1 VNNIFTSP
9 VGLSQLDPPA
19 SKRSAFPLA
28 TNNSG
33 AGSGNDGSIN
43 FVTGAEVFQ
52 FTSEAIQGP
61 RKPAAIS
68 SMWVDASNLAAAK
81 TLTIQASNGQKF
93 VVAGGTQGYYII
105 PLPAP
110 FILTITTNA
119 GAAVSVNVT
128 LYNYNVAFTG
138 FESQGSA
145 AAKAATGGGTGNG
158 GTGGGGAGGSGE
170 NSGSGQGGFL

>member
-1 VNNIFTSP
+1 VNNIFSSP

-28 TNNSG
+28 TNNGSG
-33 AGSGNDGSIN
+33 AGNDGSIN

-52 FTSEAIQGP
+52 FTSESIQGP

-68 SMWVDASNLAAAK
+68 SMWVDASNLAAGK

-110 FILTITTNA
+110 FILTIMTNA

-138 FESQGSA
+138 FESQSA
-145 AAKAATGGGTGNG
+145 SSAAKAATGGGTGNG
-158 GTGGGGAGGSGE
+158 GTGGGGTGGSG
-170 NSGSGQGGFL
+170 GSGGKGGFL